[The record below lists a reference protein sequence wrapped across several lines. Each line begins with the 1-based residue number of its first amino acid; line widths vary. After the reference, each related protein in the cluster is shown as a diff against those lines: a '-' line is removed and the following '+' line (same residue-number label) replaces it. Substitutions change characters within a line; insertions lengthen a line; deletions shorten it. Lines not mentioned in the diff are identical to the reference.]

1 MAEWLKAPL
10 SKSGMGETSSRVQIP
25 LSPQRTNEMSEWR
38 RERDCFS
45 NLCEGFEKSEYIARS
60 VASTIRRLY
69 RSCKDQIPLSPQN
82 TNLYIQQN
90 LPKIFQSLVN
100 LNNSCLHERGID
112 QFSLTFKLVKINN

>member
-1 MAEWLKAPL
+1 MLVYTPYILRLEGEMAEWLKAPL

-25 LSPQRTNEMSEWR
+25 LSPQNI
-38 RERDCFS
+38 
-45 NLCEGFEKSEYIARS
+45 NLH
-60 VASTIRRLY
+60 
-69 RSCKDQIPLSPQN
+69 
-82 TNLYIQQN
+82 IQQN